1 MSSPGHHRP
10 REGTIPGTVDL
21 TAAEGEA
28 TSSSYGQAL
37 YPVPSDDPNDPLLWP
52 TWKKNTILIIV
63 SVYSFLGN
71 CSLVG
76 PSVYIDIYSEE
87 FGISHA
93 DASGL
98 ISYPNLAFGFGSLL
112 LVPMYLKFGRR
123 VVTLLSMAIFVAGLI
138 GASRATTFSGLMIAR
153 VFHGFGSGVCESL
166 PVQLVNDTFYLH
178 ERGKRIGYYTVCL
191 CLGSTGP
198 LYAGYMLGGGYSWR
212 LFFYVVA
219 AFAGALLVAAFF
231 FVEESR
237 FHRAETATVS
247 AVASEGEVEDEGPE
261 REKEAGQA
269 TQVEDASSSPGSGA
283 HRPRQRKTFL
293 ETLIPWAPID
303 HNAEFFATII
313 RSFAY
318 FLVPAV
324 LWVITSFGI
333 YIGLGALTFNYT
345 FPLLITNPPYSW
357 PATNSGLIA
366 LATIIGFALALPF
379 TPTSDMIAA
388 KLTKRNSN
396 IREAEM
402 RLPALLP
409 AVFLAPAGLLV
420 YGLTADQKLHWTGLF
435 AGVAMVQFGSYFFF
449 TFTLAYAVD
458 SYFADVSEMLI
469 AMNLGK
475 QAISFG
481 MGSYLLSW
489 VERRGYAVVIAGVFC
504 GVAVLNNLMIVVFW
518 VWGKRI
524 RVATGRGWLGGLSRR
539 GRSAGEVL

>member
-1 MSSPGHHRP
+1 MSTPDHHRP
-10 REGTIPGTVDL
+10 REGAIPGTVDL
-21 TAAEGEA
+21 TAAGGEA

-37 YPVPSDDPNDPLLWP
+37 YPVPTDDPNDPLLWP
-52 TWKKNTILIIV
+52 TWKKNAILIIV
-63 SVYSFLGN
+63 SIYSFLGN

-98 ISYPNLAFGFGSLL
+98 VSYPNLAFGFGSLI

-123 VVTLLSMAIFVAGLI
+123 MVTLLSMVIFVAGLI

-166 PVQLVNDTFYLH
+166 PVQLVNDIFYLH

-198 LYAGYMLGGGYSWR
+198 LYAGYMLAGGYSWR

-219 AFAGALLVAAFF
+219 VFAGALLVAAFF
-231 FVEESR
+231 VVEESR
-237 FHRAETATVS
+237 FRRPEKTTPAAPV
-247 AVASEGEVEDEGPE
+247 EGEEEHEDKE
-261 REKEAGQA
+261 REKEAGHA
-269 TQVEDASSSPGSGA
+269 TQVEDLPASPSTSPL
-283 HRPRQRKTFL
+283 QQWKRKTFL
-293 ETLIPWAPID
+293 EILIPWAPID

-324 LWVITSFGI
+324 LWVVTSFGI

-345 FPLLITNPPYSW
+345 FPILITSPPYSW
-357 PATNSGLIA
+357 PETSSGLIA
-366 LATIIGFALALPF
+366 LATILGFSLALPF
-379 TPTSDMIAA
+379 TPTSDLIAA
-388 KLTKRNSN
+388 RLTRRNGN

-409 AVFLAPAGLLV
+409 AVFLAPTGLLV
-420 YGLTADQKLHWTGLF
+420 YGLTAERTLHWTGYF
-435 AGVAMVQFGSYFFF
+435 AGVALVQFGSYFFF

-458 SYFADVSEMLI
+458 SYFANVSEMLI

-481 MGSYLLSW
+481 MGSFLLAW
-489 VERRGYAVVIAGVFC
+489 VENRGYAVVIAGVFC
-504 GVAVLNNLMIVVFW
+504 GVAAGNNLLIVVFW
-518 VWGKRI
+518 IWGKRI
-524 RVATGRGWLGGLSRR
+524 RAVTSRGWLGKLSRQGR
-539 GRSAGEVL
+539 GAGGEVL

>member
-1 MSSPGHHRP
+1 MPQQSHLQA
-10 REGTIPGTVDL
+10 REGDIPGTVDL
-21 TAAEGEA
+21 TAAEGESS
-28 TSSSYGQAL
+28 SSSYGQAL
-37 YPVPSDDPNDPLLWP
+37 YPVPTGDPNDPLLWP
-52 TWKKNTILIIV
+52 TWKKNAILVIV

-87 FGISHA
+87 FSISHA

-98 ISYPNLAFGFGSLL
+98 ISYPNLAFGFGSLI

-123 VVTLLSMAIFVAGLI
+123 FVTLFSMAMFVAGLI

-166 PVQLVNDTFYLH
+166 PVQLVNDIFYLH

-198 LYAGYMLGGGYSWR
+198 LYAGYMLAGGYSWR
-212 LFFYVVA
+212 LFFYVVT
-219 AFAGALLVAAFF
+219 AFAAALLVAAFF
-231 FVEESR
+231 LVEESR
-237 FHRAETATVS
+237 FHRTEIPS
-247 AVASEGEVEDEGPE
+247 SESGGEEEI
-261 REKEAGQA
+261 EKQTGQT
-269 TQVEDASSSPGSGA
+269 TQVETLPSINS
-283 HRPRQRKTFL
+283 QRKTFV

-303 HNAEFFATII
+303 HDAEFFATIL

-324 LWVITSFGI
+324 FWVITSFGI

-345 FPLLITNPPYSW
+345 FPLLITSAPYNW
-357 PATNSGLIA
+357 PQTSSGLIA
-366 LATIIGFALALPF
+366 LATILGFALALPF
-379 TPTSDMIAA
+379 TPTSDLIAA
-388 KLTKRNSN
+388 KLTKRNAN

-409 AVFLAPAGLLV
+409 PILLAPAGLIT
-420 YGLTADQKLHWTGLF
+420 YGLTAENSLHWTGFF
-435 AGVAMVQFGSYFFF
+435 AGVAMVQCGSYFFF

-481 MGSYLLSW
+481 MGSYLLDW
-489 VERRGYAVVIAGVFC
+489 IEGRGYAVVIAGVFC
-504 GVAVLNNLMIVVFW
+504 AVAVVNNLMVGVFW
-518 VWGKRI
+518 CWGKRI
-524 RVATGRGWLGGLSRR
+524 RTATSRGWLGGLSRR
-539 GRSAGEVL
+539 GGGVL

>member
-1 MSSPGHHRP
+1 MAPSLPTHLHP
-10 REGTIPGTVDL
+10 REGAIPGTVDL
-21 TAAEGEA
+21 TATDGEA
-28 TSSSYGQAL
+28 NSSSYGQAL
-37 YPVPSDDPNDPLLWP
+37 FPL
-52 TWKKNTILIIV
+52 IV
-63 SVYSFLGN
+63 SIYSFLGN

-76 PSVYIDIYSEE
+76 PSVYISIYSEE
-87 FGISHA
+87 FGVSHA

-123 VVTLLSMAIFVAGLI
+123 IVTLLSMAIFVAGLI

-166 PVQLVNDTFYLH
+166 PVQLVNDIFYLH

-198 LYAGYMLGGGYSWR
+198 LYAGYMLAGGYSWR

-219 AFAGALLVAAFF
+219 AFAGALLVAAFLL
-231 FVEESR
+231 VEESR
-237 FHRAETATVS
+237 FYRPDVPIATVPTPTL
-247 AVASEGEVEDEGPE
+247 EGKDEEEPNGTG
-261 REKEAGQA
+261 REKETGHAM
-269 TQVEDASSSPGSGA
+269 QVEDLVSSPIPSE
-283 HRPRQRKTFL
+283 QRKRKPFL
-293 ETLIPWAPID
+293 KTLILWAPID
-303 HNAEFFATII
+303 HDAEFFMTVV

-345 FPLLITNPPYSW
+345 FPLLITSSPYTW
-357 PATNSGLIA
+357 PQTSSGLIA
-366 LATIIGFALALPF
+366 LATIFGFTLALPF
-379 TPTSDMIAA
+379 TPTSDYIAA
-388 KLTKRNSN
+388 KLTKKNAN

-409 AVFLAPAGLLV
+409 AIFLAPAGLLV
-420 YGLTADQKLHWTGLF
+420 YGLTAERKLHWTGFF

-475 QAISFG
+475 QAVSFG
-481 MGSYLLSW
+481 MGSFLLDW
-489 VERRGYAVVIAGVFC
+489 IETRGYAVVIAGVFC
-504 GVAVLNNLMIVVFW
+504 GVALGNNLAIVLFW
-518 VWGKRI
+518 AWGKHI
-524 RVATGRGWLGGLSRR
+524 RWITSQGWFGRLSKRGRGGGNE
-539 GRSAGEVL
+539 EVI